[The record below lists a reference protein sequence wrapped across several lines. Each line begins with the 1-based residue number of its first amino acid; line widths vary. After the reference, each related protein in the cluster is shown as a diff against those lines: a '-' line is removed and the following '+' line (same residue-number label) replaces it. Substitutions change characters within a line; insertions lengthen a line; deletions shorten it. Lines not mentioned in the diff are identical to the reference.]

1 MTQLYFNIASRDNM
15 IWDDKGRQ
23 FSDLAAAHR
32 HAVQLIHKM
41 ALLDDSDWRGWSINV
56 TDANNR
62 SALSVL
68 FPQVS
73 YFPSSNAARPLRR
86 DKSLNT

>member
-1 MTQLYFNIASRDNM
+1 MKRFFFHLASK
-15 IWDDKGRQ
+15 DDSIFDAEGRE

-32 HAVQLIHKM
+32 HAMLLIHKM
-41 ALLDDSDWRGWSINV
+41 ILLDDVDWRGWSINV

-68 FPQVS
+68 FPQMS
-73 YFPSSNAARPLRR
+73 YLQCGNKARQLKTRP
-86 DKSLNT
+86 